1 MNNKIILI
9 GNIYNESNDDFISD
23 FKSRIILTYRY
34 NIPSLLNYSSDI
46 GWGCTIRSGQMI
58 LAETLLRMNLGRQW
72 RLYHN
77 KSHSLAHKNILN
89 YFIDVPSKDH
99 FFSIQNITH
108 YGLKYNKNIGD
119 WYGPETIS
127 KVIRDIVNSID
138 QVELKIYIPEN
149 NDIIIDDIKVLS
161 PNFQNILIL
170 IPLRLGLTNI
180 NDQYL
185 KYLFDFLELPQS
197 VGFIGGKPTKS
208 FYFVGYQNN
217 DFIYLDPHNNQ
228 NLIDHENFFP
238 KLHDLL
244 SYHDKDI
251 NLIDSKTIDPSLTIG
266 FFIKNEQDFDK
277 FKNSLSQIFKNNN
290 IFNINQS
297 KVDYNYK
304 SSEIINDEWEFI

>member
-1 MNNKIILI
+1 MNNKILLL
-9 GNIYNESNDDFISD
+9 GNFYSEFNDNFIFD
-23 FKSRIILTYRY
+23 YKSRIILTYRY
-34 NIPSLLNYSSDI
+34 NIPSLLNFSSDT

-58 LAETLLRMNLGRQW
+58 LAETLLRMELGRNW
-72 RLYHN
+72 RFYNN
-77 KSHSLAHKNILN
+77 KSHSLAHKNILK

-138 QVELKIYIPEN
+138 QVKLKIYIPEN

-228 NLIDHENFFP
+228 NLIDHKNFFP
-238 KLHDLL
+238 KLNDLL

-277 FKNSLSQIFKNNN
+277 FKNSLSQIFKNNH

-297 KVDYNYK
+297 KVNYNYE
-304 SSEIINDEWEFI
+304 SSDIINDEWEFI